1 MANLKTS
8 LLTPDGPVFEGE
20 IISITIP
27 GSKGDFQVLQNHAA
41 LMSTIDVGIAKVKT
55 LDNKIQEYS
64 LSGGFAEVKDNGV
77 IVLAESAERSDNIDV
92 ERAQASKKRAEERLS
107 EANFD
112 RIRTEA
118 SLKRAIN
125 RLKLAGA
132 YR

>member
-1 MANLKTS
+1 M
-8 LLTPDGPVFEGE
+8 
-20 IISITIP
+20 
-27 GSKGDFQVLQNHAA
+27 LQNHAA

-64 LSGGFAEVKDNGV
+64 LSGGFAEVKDNSV
-77 IVLAESAERSDNIDV
+77 IVLAESAERFDNIDV
-92 ERAQASKKRAEERLS
+92 ERALASKKRAEERLS
-107 EANFD
+107 KANND
-112 RIRTEA
+112 RIRAEA